1 MVEKSEKERRR
12 ALKKEYKNKEREF
25 IFSTLPVSPAALT
38 GLFDHVKAHMQEY
51 DCDETL
57 RFSIEFAEQSNWDVD
72 KITEWLRANGG
83 YCDCEVLM
91 NVEELV
97 NDE

>member
-12 ALKKEYKNKEREF
+12 ALKKEFKDKEREL
-25 IFSTLPVSPAALT
+25 IFSSLPVSPDALT
-38 GLFDHVKAHMQEY
+38 GLFDHVEVRVQEN

-57 RFSIEFAEQSNWDVD
+57 RFSIEFAEQSYWEVN

-97 NDE
+97 NGE